1 LDVRQR
7 DRLALPLQFR
17 LLMLRR
23 LESLLLA
30 LSSVLWLAGCGG
42 FQNDPAEYVYQC
54 ETSEEAAFDFQPWGT
69 VRCGEGDPNLP
80 PEPTLPTNICRT
92 LVADKT
98 FPDESKLDTA
108 RVQEALT
115 ACKDTGGAVKLVAD
129 GDKNVFLTAHIEVE
143 GVVLWVDE
151 NVWLMASRN
160 PDLYQETGNCGK
172 MGVTDSTACL
182 DFIQVRGRN
191 PGIVGRGHID
201 GQGGE
206 PLVDRD
212 YSWWQLSGALRN
224 INGSIGNPQLI
235 NLERG
240 VTGFLLYGV
249 HLHDAAKFHVKITAT
264 PEDGI
269 CDVPGKGYTIWGVTI
284 LTPRK
289 VYNSQGI
296 HLTAHFA
303 RNTDGIDP
311 GTTNVAQCGV
321 IACNTVST
329 SDDQIAIKGGHSVKD
344 LIIAHNHFGTGHGL
358 SIGSET
364 YGQNINDQGT
374 IDRGILNV
382 LAYDITIDADSRSV
396 GHDATDADF
405 NGIRIK
411 SDISRGGLVGD
422 IQYRDICMRDQNNPL
437 LISTA
442 YNPLF
447 AGELYPEFA
456 TVTLQN
462 IRHVTCMNTKP
473 LVVNIEGHSRVRRAG
488 PITLDNVVIDNIG
501 PLNVYAEYADITLGP
516 GGANFVPK
524 GVDVN
529 LTDNSTGESTPKKC
543 VFPRLPA
550 PELPDGW
557 LHDPGGHGAGAHD

>member
-1 LDVRQR
+1 MKFPIASTASVGII
-7 DRLALPLQFR
+7 AAVGLP
-17 LLMLRR
+17 
-23 LESLLLA
+23 A
-30 LSSVLWLAGCGG
+30 CGG
-42 FQNDPAEYVYQC
+42 LNNDPAGYVYEC
-54 ETSEEAAFDFQPWGT
+54 GVSEEAAFDYSGGE
-69 VRCGEGDPNLP
+69 VKCGEGDPNLP
-80 PEPTLPTNICRT
+80 PEPSLPTDVC
-92 LVADKT
+92 KT
-98 FPDESKLDTA
+98 IKANKSTPDESDLDTA
-108 RVQEALT
+108 RVQAALDE
-115 ACKDTGGAVKLVAD
+115 CKGRAVKLVAD
-129 GDKNVFLTAHIEVE
+129 GKNNAFITSHIELDS
-143 GVVLWVDE
+143 VVLWIDE
-151 NVWLMASRN
+151 GVWLYASRN

-172 MGVTDSTACL
+172 MGVTDSGACL
-182 DFIQVRGRN
+182 DFIQVRGKS

-264 PEDGI
+264 PEDGT
-269 CDVPGKGYTIWGVTI
+269 CDTPGEGYTIWGVTI

-296 HLTAHFA
+296 HMTPHFA

-311 GTTNVAQCGV
+311 GTTNVATCGL

-329 SDDQIAIKGGHSVKD
+329 ADDQIAIKGGHLVKD

-364 YGQNINDQGT
+364 YGEIINTEGEVERGT
-374 IDRGILNV
+374 QNV

-396 GHDATDADF
+396 GFDATDADF

-411 SDISRGGLVGD
+411 SDISRGGFVGN
-422 IQYRDICMRDQNNPL
+422 IEYRDICMRDMNHPL

-442 YNPLF
+442 YNPLY
-447 AGELYPEFA
+447 AGELYPEFGR
-456 TVTLQN
+456 VHFQD

-473 LVVNIEGHSRVRRAG
+473 PVVNIEGHSRVRRAG
-488 PITLDNVVIDNIG
+488 PISMDNVVIDNIG
-501 PLNVYAEYADITLGP
+501 PIDVYAEYADIEIGP
-516 GGANFVPK
+516 GGANFRPQ

-529 LTDNSTGESTPKKC
+529 LVDNSTGQSTPKKC
-543 VFPRLPA
+543 VFPKLPA
-550 PELPDGW
+550 PELPEDW
-557 LHDPGGHGAGAHD
+557 LVE

>member
-1 LDVRQR
+1 MYRVSV
-7 DRLALPLQFR
+7 F
-17 LLMLRR
+17 LLI
-23 LESLLLA
+23 A
-30 LSSVLWLAGCGG
+30 VLGAFGFTGCGG
-42 FQNDPAEYVYQC
+42 FQNEAAGYEYQC
-54 ETSEEAAFDFQPWGT
+54 ETVPEAAFDYTEWGT

-80 PEPTLPTNICRT
+80 PEPELPSDVCRT
-92 LVADKT
+92 LVSNKSFADE
-98 FPDESKLDTA
+98 DDLDTE
-108 RVQEALT
+108 RVQAALDE
-115 ACKDTGGAVKLVAD
+115 CQGKGAVKLVAD
-129 GDKNVFLTAHIEVE
+129 GENNAFITSHILVE
-143 GVVLWVDE
+143 SVVLWVDE
-151 NVWLMASRN
+151 GVWLYASRQ
-160 PDLYQETGNCGK
+160 PELYPETGNCGEP
-172 MGVTDSTACL
+172 GLTDSTACL
-182 DFIQVRGRN
+182 DFIQVRGTS
-191 PGIVGRGHID
+191 PGIVGRGHLD

-206 PLVDRD
+206 PLVGRD

-264 PEDGI
+264 PEDGT
-269 CDVPGKGYTIWGVTI
+269 CDVPGEGYTIWGVTI

-289 VYNSQGI
+289 LYNSQGI
-296 HLTAHFA
+296 LQTAHFA

-311 GTTNVAQCGV
+311 GTTNVATCGV

-329 SDDQIAIKGGHSVKD
+329 SDDQIAIKGGHLVKD

-364 YGQNINDQGT
+364 YGQIVNDEGE
-374 IDRGILNV
+374 IERGIQNV
-382 LAYDITIDADSRSV
+382 LAYDITIDAESRSV
-396 GHDATDADF
+396 GWDATDADF
-405 NGIRIK
+405 NGLRIK
-411 SDISRGGLVGD
+411 SDISRGGLVD
-422 IQYRDICMRDQNNPL
+422 NIVYRDICMRDQNNPL

-447 AGELYPEFA
+447 AGELYPEFMH
-456 TVTLQN
+456 VSLHDV
-462 IRHVTCMNTKP
+462 RHVTCMNTKP

-516 GGANFVPK
+516 GGANFRPD

-529 LTDNSTGESTPKKC
+529 LTDESDAEAPPPKQC
-543 VFPRLPA
+543 VFPKLPA
-550 PELPDGW
+550 PELPEGW
-557 LHDPGGHGAGAHD
+557 LWE